1 MCWLLITSLILI
13 HLNSIAVSDWGATD
27 PRFLSWQ
34 SERNFYFLCGL
45 GHANALR
52 RLHSW
57 VTNLPIYNF
66 SSWSPA
72 LYCMHILV
80 LATCLLF
87 HIYEVDLF
95 SERWMINSHLFGTQP
110 RALRQIIESAEVHIR
125 YCSAVQWILAS
136 FVYYKSHSTSV
147 GSSLNAI
154 LLAENAVSHRSQV
167 GVNNYYYM

>member
-1 MCWLLITSLILI
+1 
-13 HLNSIAVSDWGATD
+13 
-27 PRFLSWQ
+27 
-34 SERNFYFLCGL
+34 
-45 GHANALR
+45 
-52 RLHSW
+52 
-57 VTNLPIYNF
+57 
-66 SSWSPA
+66 
-72 LYCMHILV
+72 
-80 LATCLLF
+80 
-87 HIYEVDLF
+87 
-95 SERWMINSHLFGTQP
+95 MINSHLFGTQP